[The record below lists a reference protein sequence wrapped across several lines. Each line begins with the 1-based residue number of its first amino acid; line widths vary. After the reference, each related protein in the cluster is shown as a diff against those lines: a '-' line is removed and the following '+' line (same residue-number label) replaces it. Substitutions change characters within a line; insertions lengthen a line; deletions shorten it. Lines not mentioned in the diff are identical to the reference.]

1 MYATDH
7 KGVDYEMMMPV
18 TGNNATAIQLPFSD
32 SNSSR
37 VAHVKLQQWA
47 EDELSS
53 SRKNNQ
59 FSSSSTSSATWGLG
73 GGSCDEFERTKKL
86 LILRKATVAY
96 GIATLLKQAAE
107 AHRYSGSLD
116 DTLPSIASINKQLCN
131 IDNFI
136 VRINAAAR
144 RDCQSI
150 SSSHHS
156 YKTGM
161 ITGDVL

>member
-1 MYATDH
+1 MTTDP

-59 FSSSSTSSATWGLG
+59 FSSSSSSFVAWGS
-73 GGSCDEFERTKKL
+73 GGSCDEVEQTKKL
-86 LILRKATVAY
+86 LILRKATVTY

-116 DTLPSIASINKQLCN
+116 DTLPSITSINKQLCN

-136 VRINAAAR
+136 VRINAAI
-144 RDCQSI
+144 DN
-150 SSSHHS
+150 
-156 YKTGM
+156 
-161 ITGDVL
+161 